1 MPVRRSTALVTGASG
16 GIGLELARLLVRDDY
31 DVVLVA
37 RSELALHELASDF
50 ASRGVRATVI
60 ATDLAEP
67 DGPQQ
72 VVDRLGDRASEIDV
86 LVNNAGVGG
95 FGPFAE
101 TDLTSELRMLQLNV
115 VSLTALTK
123 LLLPGMLARGSG
135 RILNVGSTAGMLP
148 GPLMAVYYASK
159 AYVNSFSQ
167 ALAEEVRGSGV
178 TVTVLC
184 PGPVRTGFQ
193 EAANLLSSRLT
204 RIPMMEPQVVAEAA
218 YQSLLAGRPLV
229 VPGWSNRAMV
239 QALRL
244 SPRRLTLRLTRQ
256 LQERR

>member
-1 MPVRRSTALVTGASG
+1 
-16 GIGLELARLLVRDDY
+16 
-31 DVVLVA
+31 
-37 RSELALHELASDF
+37 
-50 ASRGVRATVI
+50 
-60 ATDLAEP
+60 
-67 DGPQQ
+67 
-72 VVDRLGDRASEIDV
+72 
-86 LVNNAGVGG
+86 
-95 FGPFAE
+95 
-101 TDLTSELRMLQLNV
+101 
-115 VSLTALTK
+115 
-123 LLLPGMLARGSG
+123 
-135 RILNVGSTAGMLP
+135 
-148 GPLMAVYYASK
+148 MAVYYASK

-229 VPGWSNRAMV
+229 VPGRSNRAMV